1 MISVHSN
8 AGVGQ
13 KGYNAHEITVHLEKP
28 MLHTHT
34 FANGLRVLVE
44 ELPHTHS
51 ISIGFFIGVGSEH
64 EIHPTCGISHFIE
77 HMLFKG
83 SANYPSPKSIS
94 DAIEGVGGVLDAY
107 TGFDATVYYAKVAD
121 MHVERA
127 INVLT
132 DMVLWPRFD
141 LQDIE
146 KERRVIIEELRETE
160 DTPSELIDVI
170 LDAAMWGDQPLGRDV
185 AGDYDTVAAITHADM
200 LAYWQTYYTCA
211 NTIVSVAGNIVA
223 DQAFQMIER
232 ALSGMVEGASSTHV
246 PSLPSYHG
254 PKLSLHTDDSEQ
266 SYFCLGLPG
275 IAYTDPRRRAMA
287 VLDTIVG
294 GGSSSRLFQEI
305 REERGLAYTIGS
317 FIREHHDTGKWIMYG
332 SVKPEMLHESIATI
346 TEQLRDIRRHGV
358 TAAELQQVKE
368 QVKGGMLISLED
380 TWSVASRNGAHM
392 LRYGHVLPVEQV
404 VAEIEAVTHADVL
417 HVAQHALRNDALHLA
432 VVGPHDHLTDI
443 QPLLNVEEN
452 ISVKL

>member
-1 MISVHSN
+1 
-8 AGVGQ
+8 
-13 KGYNAHEITVHLEKP
+13 

-51 ISIGFFIGVGSEH
+51 VSIGFFIGVGSEH
-64 EIHPTCGISHFIE
+64 ETRPTCGISHFIE

-83 SANYPSPKSIS
+83 STNYPSPKSIS

-107 TGFDATVYYAKVAD
+107 TGVDSTVYYAKVAD
-121 MHVERA
+121 IHVERA

-132 DMVLWPRFD
+132 DMVLRPRFD

-160 DTPSELIDVI
+160 DTPSELIDVL

-185 AGDYDTVAAITHADM
+185 AGDYETVTAITHADL
-200 LAYWQTYYTCA
+200 LAHWQTYYTRA
-211 NTIVSVAGNIVA
+211 NTIVSIAGNITA
-223 DQAFQMIER
+223 DQALQMIEH
-232 ALSGMVEGASSTHV
+232 ALTDMVEGTPSSHV
-246 PSLPSYHG
+246 PTQASHPG

-266 SYFCLGLPG
+266 SYFSLGLPG

-305 REERGLAYTIGS
+305 REERGLAYTVGS
-317 FIREHHDTGKWIMYG
+317 FVREHHDTGKWIMYG
-332 SVKPEMLHESIATI
+332 SVKPEMLHESVATI
-346 TEQLRDIRRHGV
+346 IEQLRDIRRHGV

-368 QVKGGMLISLED
+368 QVKGGMLLSLED

-392 LRYGHVLPVEQV
+392 LRYGRVLAVEQV
-404 VAEIEAVTHADVL
+404 VAEIEAVTHDDVL

-432 VVGPHDHLTDI
+432 IIGPHDHLIDT
-443 QPLLNVEEN
+443 QTLLDVEEP
-452 ISVKL
+452 IPVKL